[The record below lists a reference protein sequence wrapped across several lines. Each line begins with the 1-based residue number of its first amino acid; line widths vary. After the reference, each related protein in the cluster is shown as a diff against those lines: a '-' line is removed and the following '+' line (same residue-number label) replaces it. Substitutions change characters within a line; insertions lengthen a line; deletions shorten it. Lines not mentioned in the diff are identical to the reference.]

1 MLSREKRMRLWTYL
15 LDPPVL
21 AMLTFL
27 FFYFMKPAERNLG
40 ACLTGVICL
49 GLVPLSAWFHM
60 VRHPADFAG
69 ERKVGFILSIAGYVV
84 GTLTMLIFFRASR
97 LNMALMLSYLFTVV
111 GLTVVNLMHYKASGH
126 GSGAAGPATALT
138 IVYGWPGAI
147 SFLLLVV
154 VAVAKIDIKEHTLGQ
169 LCTGAGLS
177 IASTLAAFAVMGMLR
192 F

>member
-1 MLSREKRMRLWTYL
+1 MRLWTYL

-27 FFYFMKPAERNLG
+27 FFYVMKPTDRNLG

-49 GLVPLSAWFHM
+49 GFVPLSAWFHM

-69 ERKVGFILSIAGYVV
+69 ERNVGFILSIAGYVM
-84 GTLTMLIFFRASR
+84 GTLTMLIFFRESR
-97 LNMALMLSYLFTVV
+97 LNMALMLSYLFTVI

-147 SFLLLVV
+147 SFLLLVL

-169 LCTGAGLS
+169 LCTGAALS
-177 IASTLAAFAVMGMLR
+177 IVSTLAAFAVMGLLR

>member
-1 MLSREKRMRLWTYL
+1 
-15 LDPPVL
+15 
-21 AMLTFL
+21 
-27 FFYFMKPAERNLG
+27 
-40 ACLTGVICL
+40 
-49 GLVPLSAWFHM
+49 M

-69 ERKVGFILSIAGYVV
+69 ERKVGFVLSIAGYVV
-84 GTLTMLIFFRASR
+84 GTLTMLIFFRDSR

-138 IVYGWPGAI
+138 IVYGWLGAI
-147 SFLLLVV
+147 SFLLLVA

>member
-27 FFYFMKPAERNLG
+27 FFYLMKPAERNLG
-40 ACLTGVICL
+40 ACLTGIVCL

-60 VRHPADFAG
+60 VRHPGDFAG
-69 ERKVGFILSIAGYVV
+69 ERKVGFVLSMAGYVV
-84 GTLTMLIFFRASR
+84 GTLTMVIFFRESR

-111 GLTVVNLMHYKASGH
+111 GLTAVNLMHYKASGH

-147 SFLLLVV
+147 SFLLLAA

-169 LCTGAGLS
+169 LCAGAGLS
-177 IASTLAAFAVMGMLR
+177 IASTLVAFAVMGLLR

>member
-1 MLSREKRMRLWTYL
+1 MLSRKKRMRLWTYL

-27 FFYFMKPAERNLG
+27 FFYLMKPAERNLG
-40 ACLTGVICL
+40 ACLTGVVCL

-60 VRHPADFAG
+60 VRHPGDFAG
-69 ERKVGFILSIAGYVV
+69 ERKVGFVLSIAGYVA
-84 GTLTMLIFFRASR
+84 GTLIMLIFFRESR

-147 SFLLLVV
+147 SFLLLVA

-177 IASTLAAFAVMGMLR
+177 IASTLAAFAVTGTLH

>member
-1 MLSREKRMRLWTYL
+1 MLSRTKRMRLWTYL

-27 FFYFMKPAERNLG
+27 FFFVMKPAERNLG

-60 VRHPADFAG
+60 VRHPGDFAG
-69 ERKVGFILSIAGYVV
+69 ERKVGFVLSIAGYLV
-84 GTLTMLIFFRASR
+84 GTLTMLVFFHESR
-97 LNMALMLSYLFTVV
+97 LNMAFMLSYLFTVA
-111 GLTVVNLMHYKASGH
+111 GLTIVNLMHYKASGH
-126 GSGAAGPATALT
+126 GAGAAGPATALT
-138 IVYGWPGAI
+138 IAYGWPGTI
-147 SFLLLVV
+147 SFLLLVA

-177 IASTLAAFAVMGMLR
+177 VASTLAGFAIMGLLH

>member
-21 AMLTFL
+21 AMLTFI
-27 FFYFMKPAERNLG
+27 FFYLMKPAERNIG
-40 ACLTGVICL
+40 ACLTGVVCL

-69 ERKVGFILSIAGYVV
+69 ERKVGFVLSIAGYVV
-84 GTLTMLIFFRASR
+84 GTLVMLIFFRSSR
-97 LNMALMLSYLFTVV
+97 LNMAFMLSYLFTVV
-111 GLTVVNLMHYKASGH
+111 GLTTVNLMHYKASGH
-126 GSGAAGPATALT
+126 ASGAAGPATALT

-147 SFLLLVV
+147 SFLLLVA
-154 VAVAKIDIKEHTLGQ
+154 VAVAKINIKEHTLGQ
-169 LCTGAGLS
+169 LCTGASLS
-177 IASTLAAFAVMGMLR
+177 VASTLAGFAIMGLLH

>member
-27 FFYFMKPAERNLG
+27 FFYLTKPTERNLG
-40 ACLTGVICL
+40 ACLTGVFCI
-49 GLVPLSAWFHM
+49 GIVPLSAWFYM
-60 VRHPADFAG
+60 VRHPDDFAG
-69 ERKVGFILSIAGYVV
+69 ERKVGFVLSIAGYVA
-84 GTLTMLIFFRASR
+84 GTLTMLIFFHESR

-126 GSGAAGPATALT
+126 GAGAAGPATALT

-147 SFLLLVV
+147 SFLLLVA

-177 IASTLAAFAVMGMLR
+177 IASTLAAFALTGMLR

>member
-21 AMLTFL
+21 AMLTFF
-27 FFYFMKPAERNLG
+27 FFYLMKPAERNLG
-40 ACLTGVICL
+40 ACLTGIVCL

-60 VRHPADFAG
+60 VRHPGDFAG
-69 ERKVGFILSIAGYVV
+69 ERKVGFVLSMAGYVV
-84 GTLTMLIFFRASR
+84 GTLTMVIFFRDSR

-111 GLTVVNLMHYKASGH
+111 GLTAVNLMHYKASGH

-147 SFLLLVV
+147 SFLLLAA

-169 LCTGAGLS
+169 LCAGAGLS
-177 IASTLAAFAVMGMLR
+177 IASTLTAFKVMGLLH

>member
-27 FFYFMKPAERNLG
+27 FFYLMKPAERNLG
-40 ACLTGVICL
+40 ACLTGIVCL
-49 GLVPLSAWFHM
+49 GLVPLGAWFHM
-60 VRHPADFAG
+60 MRHPGDFAG
-69 ERKVGFILSIAGYVV
+69 ERKVGFMLSMAGYLV
-84 GTLTMLIFFRASR
+84 GTLTMVIFFRDSR

-111 GLTVVNLMHYKASGH
+111 GLTAVNLMHYKASGH

-147 SFLLLVV
+147 SFLLLVA

-169 LCTGAGLS
+169 LCAGAGLS
-177 IASTLAAFAVMGMLR
+177 IASTLAAFAVTGILH

>member
-27 FFYFMKPAERNLG
+27 FFYLMKPAERNLG
-40 ACLTGVICL
+40 ACLTGIICL
-49 GLVPLSAWFHM
+49 GTVPLSAWFHM
-60 VRHPADFAG
+60 VHHPDDFAG
-69 ERKVGFILSIAGYVV
+69 ERKVGFVLSIAGYVA
-84 GTLTMLIFFRASR
+84 GTLIMLIFFHKSR

-111 GLTVVNLMHYKASGH
+111 GLTIVNLLHYKASGH

-138 IVYGWPGAI
+138 IVYGWLGAI
-147 SFLLLVV
+147 SFLLLVA
-154 VAVAKIDIKEHTLGQ
+154 VAVAKMDIKEHTLGQ

-177 IASTLAAFAVMGMLR
+177 IASTLAAFALTGMLH

>member
-27 FFYFMKPAERNLG
+27 FFYVMKPTDRNLG

-49 GLVPLSAWFHM
+49 GFVPLSAWFHM

-84 GTLTMLIFFRASR
+84 GTLTMLIFFRESR
-97 LNMALMLSYLFTVV
+97 LNMALMLSYLFTVI

-147 SFLLLVV
+147 SFLLLVL

-169 LCTGAGLS
+169 LCTGAALS
-177 IASTLAAFAVMGMLR
+177 IASTLAAFTVMGLLR

>member
-27 FFYFMKPAERNLG
+27 FFYLMKPAERNLG

-69 ERKVGFILSIAGYVV
+69 ERKVGFVLSIAGYVV

-147 SFLLLVV
+147 SFLLLVA

>member
-1 MLSREKRMRLWTYL
+1 MLSRKKRMRLWTYL

-27 FFYFMKPAERNLG
+27 FFYLMKPVERNLG

-49 GLVPLSAWFHM
+49 GLVPLSAWLHM
-60 VRHPADFAG
+60 VRHPGDYKG
-69 ERKVGFILSIAGYVV
+69 ERKVGFVLSIAGYVA
-84 GTLTMLIFFRASR
+84 GTLIMLVFFHESR
-97 LNMALMLSYLFTVV
+97 LNVALMLSYLFTVIA
-111 GLTVVNLMHYKASGH
+111 LTVVNLMHYKASGH
-126 GSGAAGPATALT
+126 GAGAAGPATALT

-147 SFLLLVV
+147 SYLLLVL
-154 VAVAKIDIKEHTLGQ
+154 VAVAKMDIKEHTLGQ

-177 IASTLAAFAVMGMLR
+177 IASTLATFALMGTLH

>member
-27 FFYFMKPAERNLG
+27 FFYLMKPAERNLG
-40 ACLTGVICL
+40 ACLTGIVCL

-60 VRHPADFAG
+60 VRHPGDFAG
-69 ERKVGFILSIAGYVV
+69 ERKVGFVLSMAGYVV
-84 GTLTMLIFFRASR
+84 GTLTMVIFFRESR
-97 LNMALMLSYLFTVV
+97 LNMALMLSYLFTVI
-111 GLTVVNLMHYKASGH
+111 GLTAVNLMHYKASGH

-147 SFLLLVV
+147 SFLLLVA

-169 LCTGAGLS
+169 LCAGAGLS
-177 IASTLAAFAVMGMLR
+177 IASTLVAFAVMGLLR

>member
-21 AMLTFL
+21 AMLTFI
-27 FFYFMKPAERNLG
+27 FFYVIKPAERNLG

-49 GLVPLSAWFHM
+49 GFVPLSAWFHM

-69 ERKVGFILSIAGYVV
+69 ERKVSFILSIAGYVV

-97 LNMALMLSYLFTVV
+97 LNMALMLSYLFTVI

-138 IVYGWPGAI
+138 IVYGWLGAI
-147 SFLLLVV
+147 SFLLLVA

>member
-1 MLSREKRMRLWTYL
+1 MRLWTYL

-27 FFYFMKPAERNLG
+27 FFYLMKPAERNLG
-40 ACLTGVICL
+40 ACLTGIVCL

-60 VRHPADFAG
+60 VRHPGDFAG
-69 ERKVGFILSIAGYVV
+69 ERKVGFVLSMAGYLV
-84 GTLTMLIFFRASR
+84 GTLTMVIFFRDSR

-111 GLTVVNLMHYKASGH
+111 GLTAVNLMHYKASGH

-147 SFLLLVV
+147 SFLLLAA

-169 LCTGAGLS
+169 LCAGAGLS
-177 IASTLAAFAVMGMLR
+177 IASTLVAFAVMGLLR

>member
-1 MLSREKRMRLWTYL
+1 MRLWTYL

-27 FFYFMKPAERNLG
+27 FFYLMKPAERNLG

-69 ERKVGFILSIAGYVV
+69 ERKVGFVLSIAGYVV
-84 GTLTMLIFFRASR
+84 GTLTMLIFFRDSR

-138 IVYGWPGAI
+138 IVYGWLGAI
-147 SFLLLVV
+147 SFLLLVA

>member
-1 MLSREKRMRLWTYL
+1 MLSRKKRMRLWTYL

-27 FFYFMKPAERNLG
+27 FFYLMKPAERNLG
-40 ACLTGVICL
+40 ACLTGIVCL
-49 GLVPLSAWFHM
+49 GLVPLGAWFHM
-60 VRHPADFAG
+60 MRHPGDFAG
-69 ERKVGFILSIAGYVV
+69 ERKVGFMLSMAGYLV
-84 GTLTMLIFFRASR
+84 GTLTMVIFFRDSR

-111 GLTVVNLMHYKASGH
+111 GLTAVNLMHYKASGH

-147 SFLLLVV
+147 SFLLLVA

-169 LCTGAGLS
+169 LCAGAGLS
-177 IASTLAAFAVMGMLR
+177 IASTLAAFAVTGILH

>member
-1 MLSREKRMRLWTYL
+1 
-15 LDPPVL
+15 
-21 AMLTFL
+21 
-27 FFYFMKPAERNLG
+27 
-40 ACLTGVICL
+40 
-49 GLVPLSAWFHM
+49 
-60 VRHPADFAG
+60 
-69 ERKVGFILSIAGYVV
+69 
-84 GTLTMLIFFRASR
+84 MLIFFRESR
-97 LNMALMLSYLFTVV
+97 LNMALMLSYLFTVI

-147 SFLLLVV
+147 SFLLLVA